1 MFFPIKD
8 RKINQHLELF
18 VNNIQL
24 DKHIY
29 VPFLS
34 DGCFELMLAK
44 NNFITAKPINNI
56 FNNLWENLLKN
67 PKVISK
73 MIEISSDD
81 NFNVLE
87 GRNKIVNAYNLLNL
101 TRRSNENV
109 LFNNNLLRKDLI
121 FNQTYLKSL
130 NNFKTSIELG
140 NFKKNM
146 STFQDLTYLNSED
159 KLDLLQY
166 EDCLFI
172 TKSEKDCALFENFN
186 IDKILDYYILWSK
199 K

>member
-67 PKVISK
+67 PKVIS
-73 MIEISSDD
+73 
-81 NFNVLE
+81 
-87 GRNKIVNAYNLLNL
+87 NL
-101 TRRSNENV
+101 
-109 LFNNNLLRKDLI
+109 F
-121 FNQTYLKSL
+121 
-130 NNFKTSIELG
+130 
-140 NFKKNM
+140 
-146 STFQDLTYLNSED
+146 
-159 KLDLLQY
+159 
-166 EDCLFI
+166 
-172 TKSEKDCALFENFN
+172 
-186 IDKILDYYILWSK
+186 
-199 K
+199 

>member
-1 MFFPIKD
+1 
-8 RKINQHLELF
+8 
-18 VNNIQL
+18 
-24 DKHIY
+24 
-29 VPFLS
+29 
-34 DGCFELMLAK
+34 
-44 NNFITAKPINNI
+44 
-56 FNNLWENLLKN
+56 
-67 PKVISK
+67 